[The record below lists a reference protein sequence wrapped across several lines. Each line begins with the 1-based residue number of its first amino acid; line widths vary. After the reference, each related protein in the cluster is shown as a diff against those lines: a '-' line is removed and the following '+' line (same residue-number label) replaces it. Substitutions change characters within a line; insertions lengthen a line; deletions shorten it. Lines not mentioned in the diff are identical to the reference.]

1 MNAAPA
7 PKKENNIKRNLRRHQ
22 VGARPPPGHPRH
34 QGGAR
39 YAGARRLGAA
49 RVVFFFSGFWPGF
62 WRGPW
67 LCVHPSRCTP
77 LGRLALRMHMNRLAL
92 LAIPAAVAFSS
103 TPESMVTVKGITTD
117 CDGAKS
123 AAQPA
128 PRVVVCAFTSVVPR
142 VPQPVLQPSP
152 LQPSQAAS
160 ASTAFTPPSRWRRWP
175 SPTRLSCSTNPTR
188 KCSNVS

>member
-1 MNAAPA
+1 M
-7 PKKENNIKRNLRRHQ
+7 HM
-22 VGARPPPGHPRH
+22 
-34 QGGAR
+34 
-39 YAGARRLGAA
+39 
-49 RVVFFFSGFWPGF
+49 S
-62 WRGPW
+62 
-67 LCVHPSRCTP
+67 
-77 LGRLALRMHMNRLAL
+77 RLALGL

-152 LQPSQAAS
+152 LQPSGSQCFNRLHPSIPMAAMAEPDQVILFDTPQARAS
-160 ASTAFTPPSRWRRWP
+160 HSDRQLRRCRRLHSKLIATP
-175 SPTRLSCSTNPTR
+175 
-188 KCSNVS
+188 